1 MFGSNPRD
9 DYYFDS
15 FVAQCKFSCEI
26 AKRTGE
32 LLHDYKYDEVKD
44 NLIEL
49 HGIEHAAD
57 QVQHD
62 ITEHL
67 IKEFITPLERE
78 DIVLMAQEL
87 DNLTDAIEDIM
98 ITCYEYDLRKVDDVM
113 LSYIDLIEK
122 SLSLLLDLLTRFS
135 NFKKDSS
142 LGPIIVEINK
152 HEETGDRIFREGM
165 HNLFVNENDP
175 KVLFAMKEVYA
186 CLESVMDDIED
197 LANTVGMVVMKN
209 S

>member
-57 QVQHD
+57 QIQHD

-98 ITCYEYDLRKVDDVM
+98 ITCYEYDLRKVDDIM

-122 SLSLLLDLLTRFS
+122 SLSLLLDLLMRFS
-135 NFKKDSS
+135 SFKKDSS
-142 LGPIIVEINK
+142 LGQIIVEINK

-165 HNLFVNENDP
+165 HNLFVKGAVRDERGLRLP
-175 KVLFAMKEVYA
+175 
-186 CLESVMDDIED
+186 
-197 LANTVGMVVMKN
+197 
-209 S
+209 

>member
-57 QVQHD
+57 QIQHD

-98 ITCYEYDLRKVDDVM
+98 ITCYEYDLRKVDDIM

-135 NFKKDSS
+135 SFKKDTS

-165 HNLFVNENDP
+165 HNLFVNETDP
-175 KVLFAMKEVYA
+175 KVLFAMKEVYT

>member
-1 MFGSNPRD
+1 MFGNNPRD

-135 NFKKDSS
+135 SFKKDFS
-142 LGPIIVEINK
+142 LGQIIVEINK
-152 HEETGDRIFREGM
+152 HEETGDRIYREGM
-165 HNLFVNENDP
+165 HTLFVNENDP